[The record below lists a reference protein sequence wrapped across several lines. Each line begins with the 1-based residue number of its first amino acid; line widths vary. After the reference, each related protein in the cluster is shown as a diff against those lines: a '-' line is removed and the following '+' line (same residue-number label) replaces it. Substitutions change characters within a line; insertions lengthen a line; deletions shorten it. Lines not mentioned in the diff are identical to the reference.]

1 MNTCIGGHHLPP
13 PPVWHGYGAPA
24 YGGYR
29 APGYGWGA
37 GFVIAIVVVLFIL
50 FILVGAARLTPR

>member
-1 MNTCIGGHHLPP
+1 MGGHHLPP